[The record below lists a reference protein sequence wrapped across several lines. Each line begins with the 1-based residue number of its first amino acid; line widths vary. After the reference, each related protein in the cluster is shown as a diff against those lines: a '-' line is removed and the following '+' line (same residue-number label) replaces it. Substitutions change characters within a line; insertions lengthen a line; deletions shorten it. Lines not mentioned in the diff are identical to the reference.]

1 MPTSP
6 VENQAGPPIA
16 RDEHELEL
24 EHEVRAEGRPYV
36 RYRDGVLFRALSL
49 SASASPVEIGRI
61 DACPVRIQSDPLVSR
76 RHAQLVFAAGWWSI
90 EDAASHNGTF
100 IGDTRIP
107 GETILKDGATFRVG
121 DTVLSIHLP
130 EPGPDNATLEQPAA
144 PRLLDPSPIQREI
157 LVALARPWLAGHALP
172 VSPDDADIAHT
183 LECDVTSIADALADL
198 CEQAGLSGDVDRRNG
213 LIALAMHERTVTPDD
228 LQPGAATP
236 RKLR

>member
-6 VENQAGPPIA
+6 VENEAGPPIA
-16 RDEHELEL
+16 RDTHELDL
-24 EHEVRAEGRPYV
+24 ENEVRAEGRPYV

-107 GETILKDGATFRVG
+107 GETILKDGAAFRVG
-121 DTVLSIHLP
+121 DTVLSLHLP
-130 EPGPDNATLEQPAA
+130 ESGTDQAAPEEPAA
-144 PRLLDPSPIQREI
+144 PRLLDPSPLQREI
-157 LVALARPWLAGHALP
+157 LVALARPWLAGHELP

-183 LECDVTSIADALADL
+183 LETDATSIADVLTDL
-198 CEQAGLSGDVDRRNG
+198 YEQAGLADDVDQRSG

-228 LQPGAATP
+228 LEPGAATP

>member
-6 VENQAGPPIA
+6 AENEAGPPIA
-16 RDEHELEL
+16 RATHELDL

-36 RYRDGVLFRALSL
+36 RFRDGVLFRALSL
-49 SASASPVEIGRI
+49 SPSASPVDIGRI

-76 RHAQLVFAAGWWSI
+76 RHAQLVFAAGWWSV

-107 GETILKDGATFRVG
+107 GETILRDGACFRVG
-121 DTVLSIHLP
+121 ETMLSVHLP
-130 EPGPDNATLEQPAA
+130 QPGSDEATLAQPTE
-144 PRLLDPSPIQREI
+144 PRLLDPSPLQREI

-172 VSPDDADIAHT
+172 VSPDDADVAHT
-183 LECDVTSIADALADL
+183 LECDVSVIADAVADL
-198 CEQAGLSGDVDRRNG
+198 FEQAGLSGDGDQRSG
-213 LIALAMHERTVTPDD
+213 LIALAMHERAVTPYD
-228 LQPGAATP
+228 LEPGAATP

>member
-6 VENQAGPPIA
+6 VESQDGPPIA
-16 RDEHELEL
+16 RDTHELEL
-24 EHEVRAEGRPYV
+24 ENEVRAEGRAYV
-36 RYRDGVLFRALSL
+36 RYRDGTRFSALSL
-49 SASASPVEIGRI
+49 APSASPVEIGRT

-107 GETILKDGATFRVG
+107 GETILADGACFRVGETVLSVHLPSPGPDGATR
-121 DTVLSIHLP
+121 D
-130 EPGPDNATLEQPAA
+130 EPAE

-183 LECDVTSIADALADL
+183 LECDVTVIVEALADL
-198 CEQAGLSGDVDRRNG
+198 CEQAGLSGDVDQRSG
-213 LIALAMHERTVTPDD
+213 LIARAMHERAVTPDD

-236 RKLR
+236 RRLR